1 MDGVVASIVLQEGLQ
16 ISSSATSSAMDGN
29 NRAVGIVIDW
39 VAVWNGGRGL
49 GLLVLSIERLMQ
61 VFIQGLVVSLHV
73 DDRLTLSSKE

>member
-1 MDGVVASIVLQEGLQ
+1 
-16 ISSSATSSAMDGN
+16 MDGN

-61 VFIQGLVVSLHV
+61 VFIQGLVISLHV

>member
-61 VFIQGLVVSLHV
+61 VFIQGLVISLHV